1 MLKRS
6 VTHCVNLYFGSIVFH
21 TLFGASTTFWMGLI
35 SRFLL
40 GSFNGML
47 GTVKV
52 GTFNGYDRRNKNV
65 SRRIVFPDT
74 IYPGT
79 CQPNVS
85 RASHLFEI
93 PCWNLSFSVVWQAY
107 ASEVCSERHQAISVS
122 IVRSLLTV
130 VSIWMNLYL
139 MLTGAI
145 FLQEKCF
152 QNVASLSLLV
162 KRSLNDVSNVGCYF
176 Y

>member
-1 MLKRS
+1 MVGRFLTS
-6 VTHCVNLYFGSIVFH
+6 VQWGMASDRYGRKPVMITGVISVIVFH

-85 RASHLFEI
+85 
-93 PCWNLSFSVVWQAY
+93 
-107 ASEVCSERHQAISVS
+107 
-122 IVRSLLTV
+122 
-130 VSIWMNLYL
+130 
-139 MLTGAI
+139 
-145 FLQEKCF
+145 
-152 QNVASLSLLV
+152 
-162 KRSLNDVSNVGCYF
+162 
-176 Y
+176 